1 MKKEILLWKI
11 RLSMYPFIRIFQTE
25 NLKIK
30 VNQLA
35 KFSVFRYTI
44 LLILFVSIFVFFIF
58 PAHSIQPTGGSVTAG
73 TPQTAPADSAGSVP
87 AQAGNVTPL
96 NIVGYSST
104 QSWQGYFGNVSGTI
118 QLADAS
124 DNVIYNWTLAEPSG
138 EVYASTNSSIIWE
151 NIQCFN
157 FTANATGSVGS
168 AGTTNLAG
176 TNLSVLESRFGIL
189 SDDVDGV
196 NETFSFTPAGDPHD
210 QFFTANLQFSAGE
223 CLSTKVYSPSGPV
236 ANQFEE
242 ALLYEPIT
250 SSVIFASLLE
260 KGTLN
265 GFNNQDND
273 FEMIVPE
280 DGHGTDTSTTTY
292 YFFVEI
298 E

>member
-1 MKKEILLWKI
+1 MKKVRVLFRFSIILVL
-11 RLSMYPFIRIFQTE
+11 FIST
-25 NLKIK
+25 
-30 VNQLA
+30 V
-35 KFSVFRYTI
+35 I
-44 LLILFVSIFVFFIF
+44 LFIF
-58 PAHSIQPTGGSVTAG
+58 PAHSIQPTGSSVTPG
-73 TPQTAPADSAGSVP
+73 TPETAPADNAGSVP

-96 NIVGYSST
+96 NIIGYSST

-138 EVYASTNSSIIWE
+138 EVYASTNSSITWG

-157 FTANATGSVGS
+157 FTADGIGT
-168 AGTTNLAG
+168 AGTAGATNLGG
-176 TNLSVLESRFGIL
+176 TNLSVLEANFGML
-189 SDDVDGV
+189 TDDVDGV
-196 NETFSFTPAGDPHD
+196 NETFSFTPAGDGHD
-210 QFFTANLQFSAGE
+210 LFYTANLQFSAGE

-242 ALLYEPIT
+242 ILLYEPAT
-250 SSVIFASLLE
+250 SSVVFASLLE
-260 KGTLN
+260 KGALN

-280 DGHGTDTSTTTY
+280 NGHGTDTTATTY

-298 E
+298 Q